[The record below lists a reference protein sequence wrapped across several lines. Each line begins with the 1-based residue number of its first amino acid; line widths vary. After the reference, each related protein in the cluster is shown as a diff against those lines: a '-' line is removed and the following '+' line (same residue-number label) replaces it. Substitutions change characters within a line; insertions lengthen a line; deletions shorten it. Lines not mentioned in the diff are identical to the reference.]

1 MLRAL
6 LRVPNIVVWPLS
18 RGSSIQSRGVSGIV
32 KVIDAKDDLVE
43 AYKSKRSFSE
53 VWEKRRS

>member
-1 MLRAL
+1 
-6 LRVPNIVVWPLS
+6 
-18 RGSSIQSRGVSGIV
+18 V

-53 VWEKRRS
+53 VCGRREDLRGWQIRGP